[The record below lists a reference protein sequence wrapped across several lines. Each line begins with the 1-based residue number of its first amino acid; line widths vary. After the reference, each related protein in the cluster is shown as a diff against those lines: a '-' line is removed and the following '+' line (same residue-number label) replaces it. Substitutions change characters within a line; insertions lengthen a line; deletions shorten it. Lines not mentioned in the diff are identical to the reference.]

1 MLYAVG
7 MGSMERVDRILQ
19 AESTITDPAQP
30 KPVVFNEA
38 IRLEKVSFRYAEE
51 WVLRD
56 VDLTIRKGQTVALV
70 GIRARGRARSWT
82 SSLASTMSSRGA
94 SPSMA
99 RTSVRSR

>member
-1 MLYAVG
+1 
-7 MGSMERVDRILQ
+7 MERVDRILQ
-19 AESTITDPAQP
+19 AESTITDPAEP

-70 GIRARGRARSWT
+70 AFGLGEEHARGPHP
-82 SSLASTMSSRGA
+82 SLLRCRRGA
-94 SPSMA
+94 HHHRWHRYP
-99 RTSVRSR
+99 